1 MFPGAELREE
11 YTPSQFGRVF
21 GSMALAVI
29 SVAEFYND
37 YPRPAVLFA
46 ATMGVY
52 ALGTLVEMNV
62 NPHPE
67 LTQLSEKPSL
77 R

>member
-1 MFPGAELREE
+1 MLPKAELRDE
-11 YTPSQFGRVF
+11 YTTSQLGRVF

-37 YPRPAVLFA
+37 YPRPAALFA

-67 LTQLSEKPSL
+67 LTESPKH
-77 R
+77 